1 MRPQLQPTE
10 PMSLGAKKQL
20 VSLANTHFHWVGGEV
35 EYAWFEDDEE
45 IWQGILADHPELT
58 GG

>member
-20 VSLANTHFHWVGGEV
+20 LSLANTHFHWVGSEV

-45 IWQGILADHPELT
+45 VWRGILADHPELT